1 VRDTIIQIRTYGSS
15 NEIQSFIVVLVPL
28 HLTIGHV
35 VKCCQDHISFLNNLP
50 DRTILAKELIVSS
63 IFPVIEILV
72 IENHKLDDI
81 FLYVTF
87 ELQSLLRT
95 TSDLTDSDRT

>member
-1 VRDTIIQIRTYGSS
+1 VRDTIIQISTYGSS
-15 NEIQSFIVVLVPL
+15 NEIKSFIVVLVPL
-28 HLTIGHV
+28 HLTMGHV
-35 VKCCQDHISFLNNLP
+35 VKCCQDHISFLNNLL
-50 DRTILAKELIVSS
+50 DRTPLAKEIIVSS
-63 IFPVIEILV
+63 IFPVTEILV

-81 FLYVTF
+81 FLHVTF